1 MCINTSKLWNIAN
14 YERNE
19 FKQLVF
25 SEMPNWFNQK
35 KIDINQH
42 FITYIMLAYMYL
54 NFYNK
59 INV

>member
-1 MCINTSKLWNIAN
+1 MCVNASKLWNIAN

-35 KIDINQH
+35 KIGINQH